1 MNYCDY
7 CLQPNTKD
15 IHIKYHNSQYGF
27 PIDDDNKL
35 FGRLILEINQA
46 GLSWETIL
54 NKENNFKLAYSK
66 YDIETVASYTDFDIK
81 KLLSNKGIVR
91 NKLKINAVIYN
102 AQKLLDI
109 KNEYGSFNRWLDLN
123 HPLKKDD
130 WVKLF
135 KKTFKFVGR
144 EIVSEFLMSI
154 GYLPGAHKETCPV
167 YKKIEKLKPKWKEK

>member
-1 MNYCDY
+1 M
-7 CLQPNTKD
+7 QPNTKD
-15 IHIKYHNSQYGF
+15 IHVKYHNSQYGF
-27 PIDDDNKL
+27 PIDDDDKL

-66 YDIETVASYTDFDIK
+66 YDIETVALYTDDDIK

-154 GYLPGAHKETCPV
+154 GYLPGAHQETCLV
-167 YKKIEKLKPKWKEK
+167 YKK

>member
-15 IHIKYHNSQYGF
+15 IHIKYHDNQYGF

-54 NKENNFKLAYSK
+54 NKENNFKLAYNQ
-66 YDIETVASYTDFDIK
+66 YDIKTVASYSEIEIK
-81 KLLSNKGIVR
+81 QLLSNKGIIR

-144 EIVSEFLMSI
+144 EIVSEFLMSV

-167 YKKIEKLKPKWKEK
+167 HKKIEKLKPKWKEK